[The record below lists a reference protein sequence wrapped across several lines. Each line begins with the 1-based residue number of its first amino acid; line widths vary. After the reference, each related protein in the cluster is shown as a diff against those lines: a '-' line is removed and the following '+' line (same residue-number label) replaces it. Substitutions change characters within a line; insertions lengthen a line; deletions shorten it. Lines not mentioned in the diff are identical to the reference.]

1 MIGVIGLI
9 MIAEGSVSVEP
20 TWSYEADDFV
30 RSVDIS
36 STGEYI
42 VAGSDDDSVYFF
54 HNDTSTPKWA
64 YDSDGDIYSVSIS
77 SNGSLIAAA
86 SHDWNVTL
94 HEGSSSN
101 ISTPIWNYRTGG
113 RVDSVDISGDGEYLG
128 AISWNNKYYFFG
140 SDSST
145 PDWSFDGTGTGV
157 VAISDNG
164 EYLAGGD
171 SSQTRLFQ
179 KDSSTPQ
186 WTKGGYGGIESIAI
200 SSNGGYLVSG
210 TASNKVVLF
219 DRNSSTPQWVFDAQN
234 TVRSVAISSNGEY
247 LVAGSS
253 DSYVYFFS
261 KDSSTPVW
269 SYQATQTVRCVDI
282 SADGNSIIAGSWNDN
297 IYFFNRDNS
306 TPLWSYDTQGDIL
319 DMAISSDGRRVVVGN
334 TAFKIFLFDTNVIP
348 TASID
353 SISPSPTNIGEEIT
367 FNGSGIDP
375 NGPITGYEW
384 RSDLDGML
392 NENASFSTS
401 TLSKGIHNIT
411 LRVRGDEG
419 EWSNFAFNILE
430 IYNSP
435 DWKYSTTGQVHSV
448 AISADGKYLVAGTW
462 DSKVILFDRMDNTPL
477 WNYTTG
483 LRVFSVAIS
492 DDGSYIAAGSD
503 DDKVYLF
510 ERDSSTPLWSYTVNG
525 NIRSVSISADGYY
538 IAVACNQDSK
548 VYLFD
553 KRSNTPI
560 WLSTTGG
567 DMRNIAISAD
577 GEYIV
582 AGSNDNKVYF
592 FDKDSST
599 PEWTY
604 ETGYYVTDVAIS
616 ANGSY
621 MAAGG
626 HDNVYFFEK
635 NSSTPKW
642 SASIDGGLT
651 GEYHSIGISDD
662 GEYIV
667 VGTLEPDNMVYLF
680 SKNSGT
686 PIWNYSNN
694 DNVYS
699 TAISADGKYIAA
711 GTADDKFLFFERNS
725 SFPIWTYDA
734 DDNVMEVALS
744 NDAEYAV
751 AGSYGNEVLLF
762 TGQPK
767 TSVELTSPIGRSYVP
782 HNGSENVILYW
793 EGSSGYTDSPEYFVY
808 LGEQPDDMT
817 LLGSTFQKH
826 LVVTDLDDGVTY
838 YWQVIVNDSLN
849 EVSSDIELFYVFQ
862 TNQTIWDY
870 TTGGDVWS
878 LAISDDGNYTVAGNA
893 VNQVYLFDSLNDT
906 FLWRYSTGQNVQ
918 AVAIS
923 ADGGYIVAGSDDNKI
938 YLFGND
944 NSTPLWTY
952 TTGGYVK
959 AVAISANGNLI
970 TVGSHD
976 NNVYLFDKSSN
987 VPLWN
992 HDIEDPIRSISIS
1005 DDGGYLVVGS
1015 VDNEVFLFD
1024 KDSSTPLWSYKTG
1037 LTGASV
1043 WSVSMTSNGEYLVAG
1058 SGEGKVFYFNK
1069 GSSTPI
1075 WESLVGN
1082 GTKAVKSVEITSN
1095 GEFIAAGSDNDKV
1108 YFFSKDS
1115 STPLWNYTTGGDVRR
1130 IDMSTDGEYIVAG
1143 EGGPST
1149 DSVFLFQKDS
1159 STPIETFDIQNSVSS
1174 IVMSAT
1180 GDHIVV
1186 GSDESNKV
1194 YHISLLPIINDIEI
1208 DSAYLL
1214 GEEFQIECS
1223 LQSSFN
1229 NVTSFSWYI
1238 DEYLVST
1245 LPYFS
1250 IDNLTLGEHNIT
1262 IQVTDETGWSSLSY
1276 SKMIA
1281 ITLIPNATI
1290 NTANDS
1296 IYLFN
1301 EAINLNGEGDDADG
1315 ELVAYEW
1322 SSNMEGILG
1331 TNESIEISNLRPGY
1345 HNISFRVKD
1354 DHGYWSNPDSISIY
1368 VNQEPNATIDLIY
1381 PNPAYPG
1388 TTVTFNGSG
1397 VDPDPDGQILEYQWK
1412 VDGWIASTD
1421 ASFTLNNLTIG
1432 IYVIE
1437 LKVKDN
1443 RNTWSSIDDV
1453 SIEILGNQQPKAT
1466 IITISPNP
1474 ASTNEIIILN
1484 GSGFDSDGSV
1494 VAFQW
1499 WLEDSIVASNADD
1512 TIGPLSEGMYNISF
1526 RVKDDNNTWSE
1537 KNTTTLEVIYSNQK
1551 PTASIDSIS
1560 PNLTIEGSL
1569 VVLNG
1574 SGVDPDGEIIG
1585 YQWRSNLDGFL
1596 SNQKNFSTSTLSVG
1610 LHIVFFKVQDDQ
1622 SNWSTEVT
1630 SSLRINILNVNNT
1643 KPTATIDNLS
1653 PSIVYQ
1659 SYLVSFVGSGDD
1671 SDGSIMEYLWVSNI
1685 DGELSTQAS
1694 FSNDSLSVGVHNIS
1708 FKVMDDNNTWSDE
1721 VYGICNVEEIKIA
1734 IEDFSFSQPQL
1745 SIISGKQVRIDIL
1758 VRNNGNAFFDGNINI
1773 AIVKSGIQLVLNESV
1788 SFSVL
1793 PQATENI
1800 SINFTIEDPNN
1811 YAVYGLIGS
1820 INNDSISS
1828 AQINIKVIAEDKTS
1842 SNENESFP
1850 WIIIIGIILLLVVIV
1865 VIAIGLNKDKSES
1878 DQSKLERQRS
1888 KEERSAQK
1896 ATEAKQRQEQRAERK
1911 RSKEE
1916 QRLTAASIG
1925 STQEIRVLRA
1935 IESIRGYVRVKIGVV
1950 NDQETAI
1957 MDVSLKLVYDRDS
1970 LRLSHIEPKLTIRG
1984 DDIILGNIQPG
1995 QKKTVAA
2002 YLDPQICTSSMLKGV
2017 VHYHDA
2023 RGDFKTEQIR
2033 PKPINVVC
2041 PIFFTREEANT
2052 AIVENLYNSLEC
2064 QDSKIYQLPNGMKP
2078 ERAFETVRAVMGR
2091 EIQEVAKKVKKDP
2104 YEAEAWYYGETKIKE
2119 KRMVMRVSVLARSE
2133 AIEIF
2138 AAAPEPSFLTG
2149 LLAELSHDLQDRL
2162 KEQGQPVQQITNVTI
2177 KDSVIN
2183 RSTLLF
2189 GEGEGETN
2197 IHDSVVSRSNI
2208 GEGESETL
2216 SNDRLQPPA
2225 VGDGDAKVEK
2235 KPRTRF
2241 SEPMDIVCLQLYLY
2255 NEKFNKD
2262 TGRPHIP
2269 LRYDVDDIEKTFDK
2283 VGKLKVQIR
2292 SYGEVDPDWEGA
2304 KPPRASK
2311 QQARLWDELSGMEA
2325 EELTR
2330 KADKVL
2336 ERME

>member
-1 MIGVIGLI
+1 MSDGSIGVDPIW
-9 MIAEGSVSVEP
+9 
-20 TWSYEADDFV
+20 TYEADDVV

-54 HNDTSTPKWA
+54 HNDTSTPRWV
-64 YDSDGDIYSVSIS
+64 YNSDGDIYSVSIS

-140 SDSST
+140 TDSST
-145 PDWSFDGTGTGV
+145 PDWSYDGTGTGV
-157 VAISDNG
+157 VAISDDG

-200 SSNGGYLVSG
+200 SSNGGYLVIG
-210 TASNKVVLF
+210 TATNKVVLF

-234 TVRSVAISSNGEY
+234 SVRSVAISSNGEY

-261 KDSSTPVW
+261 KDSSTPIW
-269 SYQATQTVRCVDI
+269 SYHASQTVWRVDI
-282 SADGNSIIAGSWNDN
+282 SADGNSIIAGSWDDN

-306 TPLWSYDTQGDIL
+306 TPLWSYDTQGDIRDL
-319 DMAISSDGRRVVVGN
+319 AISSDGCRVVVGN
-334 TAFKIFLFDTNVIP
+334 SGFKVLLFDTNVIP

-384 RSDLDGML
+384 RSDLDGIL

-401 TLSKGIHNIT
+401 SLSKGIHNIT

-419 EWSNFAFNILE
+419 EWSNFVFEILE

-435 DWKYSTTGQVHSV
+435 DWEYSTTGQVHSV

-462 DSKVILFDRMDNTPL
+462 DSKVILFNRMDSTPL
-477 WNYTTG
+477 WTYTTG

-510 ERDSSTPLWSYTVNG
+510 GRDSSTPLWSYTVNG

-538 IAVACNQDSK
+538 IAVACNQESK

-553 KRSNTPI
+553 RLSNTPI
-560 WLSTTGG
+560 WVSTTGG
-567 DMRNIAISAD
+567 HMRNIAISAD

-592 FDKDSST
+592 FDKDSNT

-680 SKNSGT
+680 GKKSST
-686 PIWNYSNN
+686 PIWNYSNK

-725 SFPIWTYDA
+725 SSPLWTYEA

-744 NDAEYAV
+744 NDAEYAA
-751 AGSYGNEVLLF
+751 AGSYGNAVLLF

-767 TSVELTSPIGRSYVP
+767 TRVELTSPIGRSYVP
-782 HNGSENVILYW
+782 HNGTESITLNW

-808 LGEQPDDMT
+808 LGEQPDDLT
-817 LLGSTFQKH
+817 FLGSTFQKH
-826 LVVTDLDDGVTY
+826 WAVTDLDDGVTF
-838 YWQVIVNDSLN
+838 YWKVIVNDTFDEIISN
-849 EVSSDIELFYVFQ
+849 IETFNLFQNNY
-862 TNQTIWDY
+862 TIWDY
-870 TTGGDVWS
+870 TTGGDVWA
-878 LAISDDGNYTVAGNA
+878 LAISDDGNYTVAGSND
-893 VNQVYLFDSLNDT
+893 NRIILFDSMNNT
-906 FLWRYSTGQNVQ
+906 FIWDHTTGQDVQ

-923 ADGGYIVAGSDDNKI
+923 ADGKYIIAGSDDMKV
-938 YLFGND
+938 YFFERD

-952 TTGGYVK
+952 NTGGFVE
-959 AVAISANGNLI
+959 AVAISADGGI
-970 TVGSHD
+970 IVVGSND

-992 HDIEDPIRSISIS
+992 HDIEDSIRSISIS
-1005 DDGGYLVVGS
+1005 DDGEYIAVGS

-1024 KDSSTPLWSYKTG
+1024 KDSSTPLWSRKTG

-1043 WSVSMTSNGEYLVAG
+1043 SSVSLTSNGEYLVAG

-1075 WESLVGN
+1075 WESLIGN
-1082 GTKAVKSVEITSN
+1082 GTKAVKSVLISN
-1095 GEFIAAGSDNDKV
+1095 DGEYIFAGADNDKV
-1108 YFFSKDS
+1108 YLFSKDN
-1115 STPLWNYTTGGDVRR
+1115 STALWNYSTGGDVRKV
-1130 IDMSTDGEYIVAG
+1130 DMSMNGEFMVAG
-1143 EGGPST
+1143 VGTPSAT
-1149 DSVFLFQKDS
+1149 SVLLFQKDS
-1159 STPIETFDIQNSVSS
+1159 EIPVETFNIQNSVSS
-1174 IVMSAT
+1174 VVISAS
-1180 GDHIVV
+1180 GSHIAV
-1186 GSDESNKV
+1186 GSDESYGV
-1194 YHISLLPIINDIEI
+1194 YHISLLPIINDIEV

-1238 DEYLVST
+1238 DENLVST
-1245 LPYFS
+1245 SPYFS

-1262 IQVTDETGWSSLSY
+1262 VQLIDEMGWSSLFY
-1276 SKMIA
+1276 SKLIA
-1281 ITLIPNATI
+1281 ITIIPNATI

-1301 EAINLNGEGDDADG
+1301 EAINLNGEGDDSDG

-1322 SSNMEGILG
+1322 SSNVVGIIG
-1331 TNESIEISNLRPGY
+1331 TNESIEISNLQPGY

-1354 DHGYWSNPDSISIY
+1354 DHGYWSEPDSIIIY
-1368 VNQEPNATIDLIY
+1368 INQEPNATIDSIS

-1397 VDPDPDGQILEYQWK
+1397 IDPDPDGQILEYQWR
-1412 VDGWIASTD
+1412 VDDWVASTD

-1432 IYVIE
+1432 IYVVE
-1437 LKVKDN
+1437 LRVKDN

-1466 IITISPNP
+1466 IINISPNP
-1474 ASTNEIIILN
+1474 ASTNDFIILN

-1512 TIGPLSEGMYNISF
+1512 TIGPLGEGTYNISF

-1537 KNTTTLEVIYSNQK
+1537 KNTTSLEVIYSNQK

-1560 PNLTIEGSL
+1560 PNLTIEGGL

-1610 LHIVFFKVQDDQ
+1610 LHTVFFKVQDDQ
-1622 SNWSTEVT
+1622 STWSTEVT

-1643 KPTATIDNLS
+1643 KPTANIDSIS

-1671 SDGSIMEYLWVSNI
+1671 PDGSIIEYLWVSNI

-1708 FKVMDDNNTWSDE
+1708 FKVMDDNNTWSEE
-1721 VYGICNVEEIKIA
+1721 VHAMCIVEEIDVT
-1734 IEDFSFSQPQL
+1734 IENIYFNQPRL
-1745 SIISGKQVRIDIL
+1745 SIVSGSQVKIHVLI
-1758 VRNNGNAFFDGNINI
+1758 RNNGNTTFDGNLDLSIIKN
-1773 AIVKSGIQLVLNESV
+1773 ATQLVFNESK
-1788 SFSVL
+1788 
-1793 PQATENI
+1793 
-1800 SINFTIEDPNN
+1800 SI
-1811 YAVYGLIGS
+1811 
-1820 INNDSISS
+1820 SISS
-1828 AQINIKVIAEDKTS
+1828 QSTKNVTFNWTALDSNSYRVYAMASSLDSESVTSIQHSLEVVAEGNPSDDDDG
-1842 SNENESFP
+1842 FP
-1850 WIIIIGIILLLVVIV
+1850 LIIIAGVLLLLVVIV
-1865 VIAIGLNKDKSES
+1865 VVIALNKDKSES
-1878 DQSKLERQRS
+1878 EESINERQRL

-1896 ATEAKQRQEQRAERK
+1896 ATELKQRQEQRAERK
-1911 RSKEE
+1911 RNKEE
-1916 QRLTAASIG
+1916 QRLAAAAVG
-1925 STQEIRVLRA
+1925 STSGIRVLRA
-1935 IESIRGYVRVKIGVV
+1935 IESIRGFVRVKIGVV
-1950 NDQETAI
+1950 NDQETAF
-1957 MDVSLKLVYDRDS
+1957 MDVSLKMVYDRDS
-1970 LRLSHIEPKLTIRG
+1970 LRLSHIEPKLDVRG

-1995 QKKTVAA
+1995 QKKTVAV

-2052 AIVENLYNSLEC
+2052 AIVENLYNTLEC

-2104 YEAEAWYYGETKIKE
+2104 YEAEAWYYGETKVKE
-2119 KRMVMRVSVLARSE
+2119 KRLVMRVSVLARSE

-2138 AAAPEPSFLTG
+2138 AAAPDPSFLTG

-2162 KEQGQPVQQITNVTI
+2162 KEQGQTVQQITNITI

-2189 GEGEGETN
+2189 GEGEGDVGVS
-2197 IHDSVVSRSNI
+2197 DSIVNRSST
-2208 GEGESETL
+2208 GGKA
-2216 SNDRLQPPA
+2216 DRPKINGPFQDNPIPKENQTMQSS
-2225 VGDGDAKVEK
+2225 GYTKWSDEMN
-2235 KPRTRF
+2235 T
-2241 SEPMDIVCLQLYLY
+2241 VCLQLYLY
-2255 NEKFNKD
+2255 NQTFNRG
-2262 TGRPHIP
+2262 TGRPHLP
-2269 LRYDVDDIEKTFDK
+2269 LKKSFDEIEYLFTK
-2283 VGKLKVQIR
+2283 VGKTKIQVR
-2292 SYGEVDPDWEGA
+2292 GYGNFDDLYQG
-2304 KPPRASK
+2304 KPPKANERSRRDVWAHYSN
-2311 QQARLWDELSGMEA
+2311 LSP
-2325 EELTR
+2325 EELTA
-2330 KADKVL
+2330 KANKILD
-2336 ERME
+2336 EFD